1 LALAK
6 KAGVQFVQMDKAGI
20 QKYEDTF
27 EAENLIEAKALDAKG
42 LPGTKIYQEIRRLV
56 KQYNVKK

>member
-1 LALAK
+1 
-6 KAGVQFVQMDKAGI
+6 MDKAGI

-27 EAENLIEAKALDAKG
+27 EAENLIEANALDAKG